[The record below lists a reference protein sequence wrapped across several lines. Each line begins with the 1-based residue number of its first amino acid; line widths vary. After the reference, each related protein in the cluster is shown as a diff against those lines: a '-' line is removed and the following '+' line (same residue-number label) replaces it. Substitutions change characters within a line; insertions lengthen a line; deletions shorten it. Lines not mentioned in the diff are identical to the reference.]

1 MFKNFIIKD
10 YYIYFIYL
18 LPFSFIM
25 GQSALSI
32 NFFLIFLSFLLLC
45 IFDNLNFRRTLD
57 LDSKLITI
65 FFTIII
71 TIQIIYY
78 GIDGLKYF
86 SYIRFLALIFLLKY
100 FFIKNEIT
108 FFFKKYFLILI
119 SIFIFIF
126 FDLIFQKI
134 TGVDFFGY
142 KSTIETNINRLT
154 GPFGNNEY
162 IPGSYIFH
170 ICTPAIVY
178 FIYNISHKNLFL
190 RFFIITSITNFY
202 LLSIFI
208 TGERTSFLLATLSL
222 IILIFIKKNFR
233 KELVFALVTSFFL
246 ILFFSANN
254 SYYKD
259 RYLIFKDTV
268 IGKEIDNSKKNNFL
282 DSQWGAHY
290 LTALE
295 IFKKNILFG
304 SGARSY
310 RIECHKEEYNKINS
324 RSKDIRCST
333 HPHNFYLEL
342 LAETGIISFV
352 VFLIYLLNSIVS
364 SFKILFYK
372 KELTIFISFFVI
384 FLSIIWPIRATGS
397 ILSNFAGSM
406 IWLNFAFLSAINF
419 RVNRTNI

>member
-1 MFKNFIIKD
+1 
-10 YYIYFIYL
+10 
-18 LPFSFIM
+18 
-25 GQSALSI
+25 
-32 NFFLIFLSFLLLC
+32 
-45 IFDNLNFRRTLD
+45 
-57 LDSKLITI
+57 
-65 FFTIII
+65 
-71 TIQIIYY
+71 
-78 GIDGLKYF
+78 
-86 SYIRFLALIFLLKY
+86 LLKY
-100 FFIKNEIT
+100 FFFKNEIT

-233 KELVFALVTSFFL
+233 KELVFALVTSFLL
-246 ILFFSANN
+246 IFFFSANN

-268 IGKEIDNSKKNNFL
+268 IGKEIDNSKRNNFL

-419 RVNRTNI
+419 RVSRTNI

>member
-57 LDSKLITI
+57 FDSKIITI
-65 FFTIII
+65 FFSIII
-71 TIQIIYY
+71 TTQIIYY
-78 GIDGLKYF
+78 GVDGLKYF
-86 SYIRFLALIFLLKY
+86 SYIRFLALILLLKY
-100 FFIKNEIT
+100 FFLKNEMT

-178 FIYNISHKNLFL
+178 FIYNI
-190 RFFIITSITNFY
+190 
-202 LLSIFI
+202 
-208 TGERTSFLLATLSL
+208 E
-222 IILIFIKKNFR
+222 
-233 KELVFALVTSFFL
+233 
-246 ILFFSANN
+246 
-254 SYYKD
+254 
-259 RYLIFKDTV
+259 
-268 IGKEIDNSKKNNFL
+268 
-282 DSQWGAHY
+282 
-290 LTALE
+290 
-295 IFKKNILFG
+295 
-304 SGARSY
+304 
-310 RIECHKEEYNKINS
+310 
-324 RSKDIRCST
+324 
-333 HPHNFYLEL
+333 
-342 LAETGIISFV
+342 
-352 VFLIYLLNSIVS
+352 
-364 SFKILFYK
+364 
-372 KELTIFISFFVI
+372 
-384 FLSIIWPIRATGS
+384 
-397 ILSNFAGSM
+397 
-406 IWLNFAFLSAINF
+406 
-419 RVNRTNI
+419 